1 MNLVLTCVTTE
12 PKKSVAQRNREA
24 SDKYRKMRKYRS
36 LAIGQGITDKA
47 KIEEYAHKLYKELED
62 QLERKASKS
71 SSDNVVLEES
81 DHNVENES
89 PEEQV
94 PKVSEAG
101 SEDLRDKASFISLR
115 GDDAGVGR
123 LLAGSPVLDSLN

>member
-24 SDKYRKMRKYRS
+24 SDKYRNMRKFRG
-36 LAIGQGITDKA
+36 LARAEGITDKA
-47 KIEEYAHKLYKELED
+47 KIEEYAEKLYKELQD
-62 QLERKASKS
+62 QQARKGSKS
-71 SSDNVVLEES
+71 SSDNVDLKET
-81 DHNVENES
+81 DQNVENES
-89 PEEQV
+89 LEEQV

-101 SEDLRDKASFISLR
+101 SQDLHDKASSMSLG

-123 LLAGSPVLDSLN
+123 LPVSPAVLDFLN